1 MKQIADRQNAKK
13 LEKQEDLDYGLRLNL
28 MARNMQKIDQE
39 RHIKQKEMQF
49 KLLTKQWDEQ
59 IKEREEKKEIEK
71 IFKN

>member
-1 MKQIADRQNAKK
+1 MNQIADRVNAKK

-49 KLLTKQWDEQ
+49 KLLTK
-59 IKEREEKKEIEK
+59 
-71 IFKN
+71 

>member
-1 MKQIADRQNAKK
+1 MSLVSRSHMREDLMKQIADRVNAKK

-49 KLLTKQWDEQ
+49 KLLTKQWDE
-59 IKEREEKKEIEK
+59 
-71 IFKN
+71 